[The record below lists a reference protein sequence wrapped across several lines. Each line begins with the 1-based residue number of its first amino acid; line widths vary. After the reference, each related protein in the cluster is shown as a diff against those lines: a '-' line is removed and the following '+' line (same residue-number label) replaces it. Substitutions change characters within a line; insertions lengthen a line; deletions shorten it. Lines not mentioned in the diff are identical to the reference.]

1 MANTDGK
8 FAGQRALIT
17 GGTKGIGKA
26 VAHRLARQ
34 GAHVVLNYAA
44 SSDAAEQA
52 LAELRDAGYSAQLH
66 QADIGRPE
74 QVSGM
79 LDQVLADGPLDMLIC
94 NAAYEEKVAFLDTD
108 EALMRRTLE
117 VNVFANFQLAQTVSR
132 NMIDHNIKGRIVI
145 ATSPHGT
152 LVFPDAFAYDVSKAA
167 LNHMTRCMA
176 LPLLRH
182 GIRVNAVDIGW
193 TVTPGERR
201 FTTEAEQYEL
211 SKHVVPLGRPAQPD
225 EMAAV
230 VEFLCSDEAGY
241 IAGSIVLAD
250 GGYCLA
256 PSSDA

>member
-1 MANTDGK
+1 
-8 FAGQRALIT
+8 
-17 GGTKGIGKA
+17 
-26 VAHRLARQ
+26 
-34 GAHVVLNYAA
+34 
-44 SSDAAEQA
+44 
-52 LAELRDAGYSAQLH
+52 
-66 QADIGRPE
+66 
-74 QVSGM
+74 M
-79 LDQVLADGPLDMLIC
+79 LDQVFADGPLDILIC
-94 NAAYEEKVAFLDTD
+94 NAAYEEKVTFLDTD
-108 EALMRRTLE
+108 EALMRRTLD
-117 VNVFANFQLAQTVSR
+117 VNVFANYQLVQAVGR
-132 NMIDHNIKGRIVI
+132 NMIEHDIKGRIVI

-167 LNHMTRCMA
+167 LNHMTRSMA

-211 SKHVVPLGRPAQPD
+211 SKRVVPTGRPAQPD

-230 VEFLCSDEAGY
+230 FEFLCSDESSY